1 MQPSFAP
8 THWRTSSSRPSRAFR
23 GMSGSAM
30 SARVIPTTSTDPS
43 ARIWSACTGSTMR
56 VAWKIGISG
65 TAALMAAASG
75 TYTAFGNDMFGT
87 APAWRANVWAAP
99 PMIERKSTR
108 PDAASRC
115 AISAMSS
122 AVRPP
127 SVNSSPEMRAPTT

>member
-8 THWRTSSSRPSRAFR
+8 THWRISPSRPSRAFR
-23 GMSGSAM
+23 GMFGSAM
-30 SARVIPTTSTDPS
+30 SARVMPTTSIDPS

-56 VAWKIGISG
+56 VAWKMGTSG
-65 TAALMAAASG
+65 TACLIAAASG
-75 TYTAFGNDMFGT
+75 TYTALGYDMFGT

-108 PDAASRC
+108 PEAARRW
-115 AISAMSS
+115 AISPMSS

-127 SVNSSPEMRAPTT
+127 SVNSSPEIRAPTT